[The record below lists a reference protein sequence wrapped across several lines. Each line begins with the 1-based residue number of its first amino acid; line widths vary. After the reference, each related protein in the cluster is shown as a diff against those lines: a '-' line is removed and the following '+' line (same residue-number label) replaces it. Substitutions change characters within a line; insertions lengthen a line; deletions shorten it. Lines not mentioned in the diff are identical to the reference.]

1 MDFSNTVKLL
11 EKLYRIRE
19 RLLWRDKLSWNP
31 LLEADCDIGRLVGSF
46 QRVIG
51 HGPHVI
57 WRRLI
62 RVFQNTS
69 FIAAVGKICILTTAS
84 RSFRPLNL
92 LKNLLSLHGAI
103 ILMEGWIA

>member
-1 MDFSNTVKLL
+1 MGWDIVLGKGDLEEWVEIFTSALRTMDFSNTVELL

-19 RLLWRDKLSWNP
+19 RLLWRDELGRNP

-46 QRVIG
+46 QRVVG

-62 RVFQNTS
+62 RVFRSGQDLHP
-69 FIAAVGKICILTTAS
+69 LTTAS
-84 RSFRPLNL
+84 L
-92 LKNLLSLHGAI
+92 
-103 ILMEGWIA
+103 

>member
-1 MDFSNTVKLL
+1 MNFSNMVKLL

-19 RLLWRDKLSWNP
+19 RLLWRDELGRNP

-46 QRVIG
+46 QRVVG

-62 RVFQNTS
+62 WVFQNAS
-69 FIAAVGKICILTTAS
+69 FIAAVGKICTGELAITSSGRDLELLLPDMSREQAS
-84 RSFRPLNL
+84 QEKTS
-92 LKNLLSLHGAI
+92 
-103 ILMEGWIA
+103 